1 MGGPRTGP
9 PVAPSLDLPPLPPSR
24 AGPAGPDPGYAII
37 VAVKVTASSKP
48 GALATAL
55 SWRKVMPLTLSKLL
69 LQPERKERPSRTRR
83 RPYEAQTNPPP
94 VWEMDQARAL
104 TKKLTKE
111 APPNA
116 RRTRIA
122 RPISQTGNQG
132 DLSKASP
139 AACFFA
145 SFFAPKK
152 EVQDCQGAHSPLI
165 LFRGAPTR
173 ALLYLA
179 AICRRNMGYPSV
191 TFGNSSPLRRGAK
204 NWRAAR
210 LLPYLAAM
218 RRRNVGEPLSHLR

>member
-1 MGGPRTGP
+1 MCSFAGVWRYGKGGPRTGP
-9 PVAPSLDLPPLPPSR
+9 PGAPSLDFSLLPPSR

-37 VAVKVTASSKP
+37 VAVKATGISKP

-55 SWRKVMPLTLSKLL
+55 SWRRGMLAAFSKLL

-104 TKKLTKE
+104 TRRQTKE

-116 RRTRIA
+116 RRPRIA
-122 RPISQTGNQG
+122 RPISQMGNPG

-152 EVQDCQGAHSPLI
+152 EVRDCQGAHSPLI
-165 LFRGAPTR
+165 LFRGAPAGLCPASITASR
-173 ALLYLA
+173 KCLQACCLTLRQHA
-179 AICRRNMGYPSV
+179 AA
-191 TFGNSSPLRRGAK
+191 T
-204 NWRAAR
+204 
-210 LLPYLAAM
+210 
-218 RRRNVGEPLSHLR
+218 